1 MNPLSSLYWLRV
13 LLLACACLLVS
24 PAIHAENRRVVVV
37 FADAVPELPVAT
49 TVAIDH
55 AVGTGAVAEPEMF
68 IVMHYQGWVYDTAAP
83 DHKGLK
89 FDSSIDRGPPFSVLH
104 GVGRMITGL
113 DKGIEGMRVG
123 GKRTLVIPPGMG
135 YGGRLAFGEVP
146 PNSTLIFEVELLDV
160 VQQQSSR

>member
-1 MNPLSSLYWLRV
+1 MNPLSSYWLRV
-13 LLLACACLLVS
+13 FLLACAVS
-24 PAIHAENRRVVVV
+24 LPSAAPHAESRKVMVV
-37 FADAVPELPVAT
+37 FADAIPELPVAT
-49 TVAIDH
+49 TVAIDR

-68 IVMHYQGWVYDTAAP
+68 IVMHYQGWVYDAAAP

-123 GKRTLVIPPGMG
+123 GKRTLVIPSTMG
-135 YGGRLAFGEVP
+135 YGNRLAFGEVP
-146 PNSTLIFEVELLDV
+146 PDSTLIFEVELLDV
-160 VQQQSSR
+160 VPQQNVR